1 MIRTISALLLAS
13 AALTGGAQAQ
23 GTGTVD
29 LAYVEWS
36 DTIVATNI
44 LAGVL
49 EDEGYTVNLTPL
61 PGAAMWQAVASGEA
75 DAHVAGWL
83 PVTHAAYY
91 EELKDQ
97 VELAGVN
104 VEGARLGWAVPAYM
118 DIDSIEDIASDPS
131 VVGGQVIG
139 IDPGAGLMQAS
150 EKAITDYP
158 LDVTLVDGSDA
169 TMTAALQDA
178 IRREEPIVVTAWT
191 PHWMF
196 SRFDL
201 KYLEDPKGSLGGA
214 EEINNVVRKGLK
226 EDMPDVYAIIS
237 KFKLDLAD
245 EEAIML
251 QNEEGGNAAETA
263 RAWIEAN
270 PEKVAAWTE

>member
-1 MIRTISALLLAS
+1 MFRTLTALLVAS
-13 AALTGGAQAQ
+13 AALTGAARAQDK
-23 GTGTVD
+23 TID

-36 DTIVATNI
+36 DAIVATNI
-44 LAGVL
+44 LAVVL
-49 EDEGYTVNLTPL
+49 EKEGFTVNMTPL
-61 PGAAMWQAVASGEA
+61 PAAAMWQAVATGEA
-75 DAHVAGWL
+75 DAMAAAWL

-91 EELKDQ
+91 EELKDR
-97 VELAGVN
+97 VEVTGPN
-104 VEGARLGWAVPAYM
+104 IEGAKLGWAVPAYM
-118 DIDSIEDIASDPS
+118 DIASIEDIKTDPS
-131 VVGGQVIG
+131 VVEGQVIG

-150 EKAITDYP
+150 EKAITDYA

-178 IRREEPIVVTAWT
+178 ISREEPIVVTAWT

-214 EEINNVVRKGLK
+214 ETVNNVVRTGL
-226 EDMPDVYAIIS
+226 EADQPEAYAIIS

-251 QNEEGGNAAETA
+251 ENEEGGDA
-263 RAWIEAN
+263 RATATAWVEAN
-270 PEKVAAWTE
+270 PEKVAAWTN